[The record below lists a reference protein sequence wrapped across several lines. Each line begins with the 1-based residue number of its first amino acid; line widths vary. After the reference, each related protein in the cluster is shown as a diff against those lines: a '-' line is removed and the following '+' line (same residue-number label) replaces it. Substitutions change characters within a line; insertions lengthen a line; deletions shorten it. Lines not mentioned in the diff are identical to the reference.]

1 VNSRKLRL
9 VSLLAI
15 SLVAALAVPSG
26 VSADGRDDDNSNR
39 DNFRLTLL
47 HNNDGES
54 KLATGSSV
62 PGYGGAARFAT
73 VVERLRDEAKGRTDR
88 DRGKRGDDD
97 DDDDDD
103 RGRRSR
109 ATLLVSSGDNFLAGL
124 AILAGFESGPPWPDA
139 TVANLLGYDAMTI
152 GNHEF
157 DFGQARLAE
166 YIQGVDRDI
175 PFITAN
181 LGFDDTIPELRRL
194 ARKGR
199 IVPSVVVRRG
209 GSKVGIIGL
218 TTPDISS
225 ISSPGN
231 VEIRN
236 DLANVVNEQVRRL
249 QRRNVNKIIVS
260 AHLQGIAADEAL
272 IPMVRG
278 VDIWIAGGGDDLLAN
293 PDDTLIPGDAAA
305 GPYPELVEDG
315 RGDDVLVVSTA
326 GEYKYVGRLTVEFSR
341 WGRVVAVDDAKSGP
355 VRVSGTAAD
364 PDFAPEDPDVKAQAV
379 DPVAA
384 FSAGLASQPVG
395 TTEVDLLRTTPGSL
409 ANDPIR
415 RRESGFG
422 NLVADSYLWK
432 AQQLAA
438 ADPQVDEP
446 QVAIGNGGGVRQDIP
461 AGPINKAQ
469 TFNTLPFFN
478 QIVVVE
484 DVGCEQLRQLLERG
498 YSALTGFNDRD
509 SIAGQF
515 ANIAGMRVVVDPAQ
529 PAQVVSAAPAP
540 VTITTPGQR
549 VRDLWLMNG
558 TPQNPLD
565 DTQLVS
571 GGAVVPGCA
580 PVDLATVDFTAR
592 DGDRY
597 PFTAQG
603 LTTFHSVGAIYNQAL
618 EDYIMGPTSAGG
630 LGGVVRATQYPTP
643 PTGVRRITIQGD

>member
-1 VNSRKLRL
+1 MNSRTLRL

-15 SLVAALAVPSG
+15 SLVAALAAPSG
-26 VSADGRDDDNSNR
+26 VTADGRDDDDSNR

-73 VVERLRDEAKGRTDR
+73 VVERLRAEAAGRTN
-88 DRGKRGDDD
+88 RGRGGDD

-181 LGFDDTIPELRRL
+181 LGFDDTIPELRTL
-194 ARKGR
+194 ARRGR

-218 TTPDISS
+218 TTPDITS

-236 DLANVVNEQVRRL
+236 DLANVVNEQVRRM

-293 PDDTLIPGDAAA
+293 PDDTLIGTDQPV
-305 GPYPELVEDG
+305 GPYPKPVEDS

-341 WGRVVAVDDAKSGP
+341 RGRVIAVDDAKSGP
-355 VRVSGTAAD
+355 VRVSGTATD
-364 PDFAPEDPDVKAQAV
+364 PDFAPEDAEVKAQAV

-384 FSAGLASQPVG
+384 FSAGLASQLVG
-395 TTEVDLLRTTPGSL
+395 TTEVPLIRGTG
-409 ANDPIR
+409 NDPIR

-446 QVAIGNGGGVRQDIP
+446 QVAIGNGGGIRQDIP

-469 TFNTLPFFN
+469 TFSTLPFFN

-498 YSALTGFNDRD
+498 YSGLPAA
-509 SIAGQF
+509 AGQF
-515 ANIAGMRVVVDPAQ
+515 ANIAGMRVEVDPMR
-529 PAQVVSAAPAP
+529 QVQVLSPPPTLP
-540 VTITTPGQR
+540 VTIVTPGQR
-549 VRDLWLMNG
+549 VRNLWLSNG
-558 TPQNPLD
+558 TPQNTAD

-571 GGAVVPGCA
+571 NGAVVPGCA

-592 DGDRY
+592 DGDNY
-597 PFTAQG
+597 PFRSQG

-618 EDYIMGPTSAGG
+618 EDYIMAPTSAGG
-630 LGGVVRATQYPTP
+630 LGGVVTAAQYPPAP
-643 PTGVRRITIQGD
+643 PLTAVRRITIQGD